1 MKFKNTTDFDDHFLR
16 RMLSWVLQQHGL
28 PAKRLWIVQFL
39 NTRHAF
45 RGTAWRS
52 GRMIVR
58 IGAET
63 STVSKGQIYADCQPT
78 TIHAINDSAIVRK
91 LMREGTAEVDGVCYR
106 LDRWQEQE
114 PRYPMERKYP
124 GRVNAPTFMLNDR
137 IEALV
142 QVTAHEVAHFVRWQH
157 TRKNREARIDGMSLP
172 ILADFREQ
180 RESLVAA
187 WSAAPKPR
195 ATKPALTVAEKN
207 EAKARAVLEKW
218 QAELAKRQR
227 GVKAAQKKVREYQ
240 TKVRRYDKIAASRGV
255 KES

>member
-16 RMLSWVLQQHGL
+16 RMVSWIVKQHGL
-28 PAKRLWIVQFL
+28 PAKRIRRVEFL

-45 RGTAWRS
+45 RGTAYRS

-58 IGAET
+58 IGKDTHPVTRSQFYKDDHLVRFRE
-63 STVSKGQIYADCQPT
+63 ID
-78 TIHAINDSAIVRK
+78 INIVRSLFK
-91 LMREGTAEVDGVCYR
+91 NSPVVVGGITYR
-106 LDRWQEQE
+106 IEHLTEQV
-114 PRYPMERKYP
+114 PYYPMERKYP
-124 GRVNAPTFMLNDR
+124 GRVNAPTYTLHDR

-142 QVTAHEVAHFVRWQH
+142 KVTAHEIAHFVRWEH
-157 TRKNREARIDGMSLP
+157 THKNREARVDGMALP
-172 ILADFREQ
+172 ILNKFREQ
-180 RESLVAA
+180 RDALMAA
-187 WSAAPKPR
+187 WLAAPKPR

-207 EAKARAVLEKW
+207 EAKARATLEKW